1 MCCKRWALSYHS
13 DTPIHHHVF
22 PITTNKHQS
31 GYVTLKTFRP
41 FTSRM
46 IKSLINAVITE
57 LKDKTRVAGSDLLM
71 IWKWLLRFAPYSP
84 GTLHFISL
92 DSPVSQS
99 RQYLSASVVSRVSP
113 GSWYPWLSVCN
124 VSDSSS
130 GSSGA
135 SYPRLS
141 LGDESQKAFW
151 LADSDWH
158 TQHNQHLCSS
168 VGLWVKL
175 SPVRAFPEK
184 SPHSLRAVTCV
195 KRGGPLK
202 VVNTRPARAGYWYL
216 KWKSCDI

>member
-1 MCCKRWALSYHS
+1 
-13 DTPIHHHVF
+13 
-22 PITTNKHQS
+22 
-31 GYVTLKTFRP
+31 
-41 FTSRM
+41 
-46 IKSLINAVITE
+46 
-57 LKDKTRVAGSDLLM
+57 M

-135 SYPRLS
+135 SYP
-141 LGDESQKAFW
+141 A
-151 LADSDWH
+151 SDWAMSH
-158 TQHNQHLCSS
+158 KSPSDWQTLTDIHSTTNIS
-168 VGLWVKL
+168 VPLWVKL

>member
-1 MCCKRWALSYHS
+1 
-13 DTPIHHHVF
+13 
-22 PITTNKHQS
+22 
-31 GYVTLKTFRP
+31 
-41 FTSRM
+41 
-46 IKSLINAVITE
+46 
-57 LKDKTRVAGSDLLM
+57 M

-141 LGDESQKAFW
+141 LGDESQVTVW

-195 KRGGPLK
+195 SEAGHWRWLTPGLLGLDIDIWSGNLVIFNISDIHHFTKFDALSPISRCDAPSP
-202 VVNTRPARAGYWYL
+202 RARALEQLSGRGPGLYFSTAFPS
-216 KWKSCDI
+216 KSGSLILL